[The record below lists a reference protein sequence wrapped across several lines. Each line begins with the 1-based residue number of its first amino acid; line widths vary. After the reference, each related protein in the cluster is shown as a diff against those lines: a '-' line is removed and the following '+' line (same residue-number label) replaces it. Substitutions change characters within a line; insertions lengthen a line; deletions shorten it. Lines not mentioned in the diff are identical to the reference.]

1 MKKKLSIISIFL
13 LFALNSSWLQA
24 QQMTTMGTDFWVTS
38 IGTEGHSF
46 DRGLTRIELLFA
58 SPRDCS
64 ATITNLAT
72 GWDTTIAIAAY
83 TGKTLALYHYLL
95 SNISETEFE
104 YGFHITTTDTV
115 SLFAY
120 DGRGSYVDLSN
131 ILPTQA
137 LGKEYIIQTHP
148 VSAPWL
154 LANCS
159 FAIITTKD
167 STTVQ
172 IALNGP
178 TNTGNQA
185 GETIYKFFPAA
196 GTCFQINSDYFADLS
211 GTRIISNKSI
221 AVFQGNHNTTVFAD
235 GHYSSDGHLFVEQ
248 AVPIAKWGRHFIVPH
263 SGHDTPDKVRITA
276 KDDPCFVY
284 RNGELLTYLIARG
297 TYEYLLD
304 SSSVADYITSSK
316 AVGITLYNTTRPDT
330 HFADTSILNYF
341 SSRTASSTT
350 IHPIKNA
357 TKHTMFQFKQY
368 DPYNSPDYY
377 NDTIRH
383 RINIVAHTSDTSLI
397 FFDTINIGHLFTPIP
412 NNTAFSIARIQD
424 ANLRVHTL
432 TALGGSG
439 FNAYAT
445 YPYNWVRSCPL
456 GAGFP
461 IIQNTL
467 HIGDYNDAT
476 LLDTTNE
483 CTNQS
488 IAMSVVS
495 EHETDSIRW
504 LFGDGAQDYGANTQH
519 TYSQAGTYTV
529 TAIVY
534 ASCQECFNAVDT
546 LQTIVKVFPNST
558 TVLDTVIAACDSL
571 LLGEN
576 TYYAND
582 TALISTATNTMGCDS
597 TTYIPLI
604 IHHSYTATDS
614 IAIPD
619 TITFTWID
627 GNTYSESTDSPY
639 VVLQAHNGCDSTI
652 HLHLIVLPTPPP
664 PLIDSTAVWV
674 PNTFTPGEDIN
685 NRFSILCNDIITAE
699 VSIFNR
705 LGLHICTFDGLADS
719 WDGTYKGAPCPQ
731 GAYVYLITY
740 TTVSQPSHPQR
751 VKGTVLLL
759 R

>member
-38 IGTEGHSF
+38 IGSYEAYF
-46 DRGLTRIELLFA
+46 DNGLTHIELNFA
-58 SPRDCS
+58 SPRDCN
-64 ATITNLAT
+64 ATITNPRT
-72 GWDTTIAIAAY
+72 GWDTTIAIAAN
-83 TGKTLALYHYLL
+83 TGKTTFLNYYLL
-95 SNISETEFE
+95 SNISGTEFD

-115 SLFAY
+115 SLYAY
-120 DGRGSYVDLSN
+120 DGDGSYIEISN
-131 ILPTQA
+131 ILPTQV
-137 LGKEYIIQTHP
+137 LGKEYIIQTYPVYHP
-148 VSAPWL
+148 WFRG
-154 LANCS
+154 NCS
-159 FAIITTKD
+159 FAIVTTQD

-172 IALNGP
+172 ITLNGP

-196 GTCFQINSDYFADLS
+196 GTCYQINSDFDADLS
-211 GTRIISNKSI
+211 GTRIISSKSI
-221 AVFQGNHNTTVFAD
+221 AVFQGNHNSIVSSD
-235 GHYSSDGHLFVEQ
+235 GHYSSDGHKFVEQ
-248 AVPIAKWGRHFIVPH
+248 TVPTDKWGRHFIVPH
-263 SGHDTPDKVRITA
+263 SGFDTPDKVRITA
-276 KDDPCFVY
+276 KDGPCLVY
-284 RNGELLTYLIARG
+284 RNGELLTHLIVRG
-297 TYEYLLD
+297 TYEYTLD
-304 SSSVADYITSSK
+304 PSSAADYITTSK
-316 AVGITLYNTTRPDT
+316 AASITLYNSTRFTPII
-330 HFADTSILNYF
+330 ADTTILQYY
-341 SSRTASSTT
+341 RTRSASSTT

-357 TKHTMFQFKQY
+357 TKYTMFQFKQY

-445 YPYNWVRSCPL
+445 YPYNWVHSCPL

-461 IIQNTL
+461 TIQNTL
-467 HIGDYNDAT
+467 CIGDFNDAT

-504 LFGDGAQDYGANTQH
+504 HFGDGAQDYGANTQH
-519 TYSQAGTYTV
+519 SFSQAGTYTV

-546 LQTIVKVFPNST
+546 LQTIVRVFPNST

-639 VVLQAHNGCDSTI
+639 VVLQAANGCDSTI
-652 HLHLIVLPTPPP
+652 HLHLTVLPTPQPQT
-664 PLIDSTAVWV
+664 IDSTALWV
-674 PNTFTPGEDIN
+674 PNAFTPGKEIN
-685 NRFSILCNDIITAE
+685 NRFAVLCHDIIAAQ
-699 VSIFNR
+699 VSVFNR
-705 LGLHICTFDGLADS
+705 WGLHICTFDGLADS